1 MGTFLAATPLGDS
14 FSIENLIAAIGQF
27 VTYIFGSDG
36 PVLKVLDVVTE
47 NQILWVFLA
56 FGICTIGIN
65 VLRRLRS
72 IF

>member
-1 MGTFLAATPLGDS
+1 MNLLDVTVGNT
-14 FSIENLIAAIGQF
+14 FSITELINAITLF
-27 VTYIFGSDG
+27 VNYIFGQDG
-36 PVLKVLDVVTE
+36 PIMKVLNIVTS

-65 VLRRLRS
+65 VLKRLRS